1 MMTRTSD
8 SDISNSATS
17 SREIRDRQVTN
28 LRTGELTDTKLDVKI
43 VLSGLW
49 ISMLMVFA
57 YVDIFGFFRADVI
70 KGALAG
76 KLPVVGFAINQ
87 TFLILTTIYILI
99 PSLMVVVAL
108 VAPARM
114 NRMLNIVI
122 AALYTASILVGMG
135 DPWKYYVLGSAVE
148 VVLLIVIIRVS
159 VKWPRNG

>member
-1 MMTRTSD
+1 VMTRTSD

-57 YVDIFGFFRADVI
+57 YVDIFGFFRADMI

-87 TFLILTTIYILI
+87 RFLVLTTIYILI

-108 VAPARM
+108 VAPARI

>member
-1 MMTRTSD
+1 VMTRTSNP
-8 SDISNSATS
+8 S
-17 SREIRDRQVTN
+17 
-28 LRTGELTDTKLDVKI
+28 TGELTDTKLDVKI

-57 YVDIFGFFRADVI
+57 YVDIFGFFRADMI

-76 KLPVVGFAINQ
+76 KLPVAGFSINQ
-87 TFLILTTIYILI
+87 RFLVLTTIYILI

-159 VKWPRNG
+159 VRWPRNR

>member
-1 MMTRTSD
+1 VMTRTSNP
-8 SDISNSATS
+8 S
-17 SREIRDRQVTN
+17 
-28 LRTGELTDTKLDVKI
+28 TGELTDTKLDVKI

-57 YVDIFGFFRADVI
+57 YVDIFGFFRADMI

-76 KLPVVGFAINQ
+76 KLPVAGFAINQ
-87 TFLILTTIYILI
+87 RFLVLTTIYILI

-148 VVLLIVIIRVS
+148 VVLLVVIIRVS
-159 VKWPRNG
+159 VKWPRRG

>member
-1 MMTRTSD
+1 VMTRTSNP
-8 SDISNSATS
+8 S
-17 SREIRDRQVTN
+17 
-28 LRTGELTDTKLDVKI
+28 TGELTDTKLDVKI

-57 YVDIFGFFRADVI
+57 YVDIFGFFRADMI

-87 TFLILTTIYILI
+87 RFLVLTTIYILI

-148 VVLLIVIIRVS
+148 VVLLVVIIRVS
-159 VKWPRNG
+159 VKWPRRG

>member
-1 MMTRTSD
+1 MINNTNHPNV
-8 SDISNSATS
+8 SNPKVANPNINSQS
-17 SREIRDRQVTN
+17 PPDLI
-28 LRTGELTDTKLDVKI
+28 DTKIDVKV

-57 YVDIFGFFRADVI
+57 YVDIFGFFRADMI

-76 KLPVVGFAINQ
+76 KLPVVGFAIDQ
-87 TFLILTTIYILI
+87 RFLVLTTIYIVI

-108 VAPARM
+108 VAPARI
-114 NRMLNIVI
+114 NRASNIVI
-122 AALYTASILVGMG
+122 GALYIASIVAGMG

-148 VVLLIVIIRVS
+148 VVLLVAIIRVS

>member
-1 MMTRTSD
+1 VMTRTSNP
-8 SDISNSATS
+8 S
-17 SREIRDRQVTN
+17 
-28 LRTGELTDTKLDVKI
+28 TGELTDTKLDVKI

-57 YVDIFGFFRADVI
+57 YVDIFGFFRADMI

-87 TFLILTTIYILI
+87 RFLVLTTIYILI

>member
-1 MMTRTSD
+1 VMSRTSNP
-8 SDISNSATS
+8 S
-17 SREIRDRQVTN
+17 
-28 LRTGELTDTKLDVKI
+28 TGELTDTKLDVKI

-57 YVDIFGFFRADVI
+57 YVDIFGFFRADMI

-87 TFLILTTIYILI
+87 RFLVLTTIYILI

-114 NRMLNIVI
+114 NRMSNIVI

>member
-1 MMTRTSD
+1 MTRTSD

-57 YVDIFGFFRADVI
+57 YVDIFGFFRADMI

-87 TFLILTTIYILI
+87 RFLVLTTIYILI

-108 VAPARM
+108 VAPARI

>member
-1 MMTRTSD
+1 VMTRTSNP
-8 SDISNSATS
+8 S
-17 SREIRDRQVTN
+17 
-28 LRTGELTDTKLDVKI
+28 TGELTDTKLDVKI

-57 YVDIFGFFRADVI
+57 YVDIFGFFRADMI

-76 KLPVVGFAINQ
+76 KLPVAGFAINQ
-87 TFLILTTIYILI
+87 RFLVLTTIYILI

-159 VKWPRNG
+159 VKWPRNR

>member
-1 MMTRTSD
+1 MTSKTSNQNFSD
-8 SDISNSATS
+8 SINGNPS
-17 SREIRDRQVTN
+17 IRDR
-28 LRTGELTDTKLDVKI
+28 EKSDFTDTKVDVKV

-57 YVDIFGFFRADVI
+57 YVDIFGFFRADMI

-87 TFLILTTIYILI
+87 RFLLLTTIYIVI

-108 VAPARM
+108 VAPARI
-114 NRMLNIVI
+114 NRTSNIVI
-122 AALYTASILVGMG
+122 GALYIASIVAGMG

-148 VVLLIVIIRVS
+148 VALLIAIIRVS

>member
-57 YVDIFGFFRADVI
+57 YVDIFGFFRADMI

-87 TFLILTTIYILI
+87 RFLVLTTIYILI

-114 NRMLNIVI
+114 NRISNIVI